1 MLNWTGDAH
10 AHEYAGSLMHIL
22 FLTDNFPP
30 EVNASA
36 TRVHERAVYW
46 VAAGHRVTV
55 VTCFPNFPQGRL
67 YSGWRQRLYQID
79 RLNGIE
85 VIRLPTYIAR
95 NEGAVRRTLDFVS
108 YMMAVVGA
116 TPWLPRPDVVVA
128 TSPQFFTAV
137 AGWLVGVLKRRP
149 FVFELGDLWPA
160 SIRAVGAMRQSR
172 ILDALERVELFLYRR
187 AAAVVALTSAFKR
200 DLVRRGVDSQKIH
213 VVINGVDLPRYSP
226 RPKDRGLMEQLGLGG
241 KRRFVIGYLG
251 THGLA
256 HDLQNVLWAAESLRD
271 DPRICFLL
279 VGDGAA
285 KPELVAAAR
294 ARDLNNVVFVDPQPK
309 SRMPEFWSVCD
320 VALVHLKDDPV
331 FADVIPSKI
340 FEAMAMGLPI
350 LLVAPP
356 GEASE
361 IIEGEGVGIAV
372 RAGAPALLDEA
383 VRRMH
388 RDPTALARLA
398 RCSAESAQRHSRERQ
413 AEEMLRVLATVSQ
426 RGS

>member
-1 MLNWTGDAH
+1 
-10 AHEYAGSLMHIL
+10 MHVL

-67 YSGWRQRLYQID
+67 YTGWRQRLYQLD
-79 RLNGIE
+79 LLDGIE
-85 VIRLPTYIAR
+85 VIRLPTYITR
-95 NEGAVRRTLDFVS
+95 NEGIVRRTLDFVS
-108 YMMAVVGA
+108 FMLAVLAA
-116 TPWLPRPDVVVA
+116 TPWLPRADVVVA
-128 TSPQFFTAV
+128 TSPQFFAAV

-172 ILDALERVELFLYRR
+172 ILDGLERVELFLYRR
-187 AAAVVALTSAFKR
+187 AAAIVALTSAFKR
-200 DLVRRGVDSQKIH
+200 DLVRRGVDPQKIH

-226 RPKDRGLMEQLGLGG
+226 RPKDRGLVEQLGLGQ
-241 KRRFVIGYLG
+241 RFVVGYLG

-256 HDLQNVLWAAESLRD
+256 HDLQNVLSAAESLRD
-271 DPRICFLL
+271 DPGICFLL

-294 ARDLNNVVFVDPQPK
+294 ARDLSNVVFVDPQPK
-309 SRMPEFWSVCD
+309 GRMPAFWSVCD
-320 VALVHLKDDPV
+320 LALVHLKDDPV
-331 FADVIPSKI
+331 FAEVIPSKI

-361 IIEGEGVGIAV
+361 IVEGEGVGIAV
-372 RAGAPALLDEA
+372 RAGAPGLLEQA
-383 VRRMH
+383 VRRIQ
-388 RDPTALARLA
+388 RDPAALARLA
-398 RCSAESAQRHSRERQ
+398 RCSAEAAQRHSRQRQ
-413 AEEMLRVLATVSQ
+413 ADDMLRVLAPVS
-426 RGS
+426 RGGS

>member
-1 MLNWTGDAH
+1 
-10 AHEYAGSLMHIL
+10 MHIL

-36 TRVHERAVYW
+36 SRVHERAVYW

-67 YSGWRQRLYQID
+67 YKGWRQRLYQID
-79 RLNGIE
+79 LLDGIE

-95 NEGAVRRTLDFVS
+95 NEGVVRRTLDFVS
-108 YMMAVVGA
+108 FMMAVLGA
-116 TPWLPRPDVVVA
+116 TPWLPRADVVVA
-128 TSPQFFTAV
+128 TSPQFFAAV
-137 AGWLVGVLKRRP
+137 AGWLVGVVKRRP
-149 FVFELGDLWPA
+149 FVFELSDLWPA

-200 DLVRRGVDSQKIH
+200 DLVRRGVDPRKIE
-213 VVINGVDLPRYSP
+213 VVINGVDLRRYSP
-226 RPKDRGLMEQLGLGG
+226 RKKDRGLAEQLGLGE
-241 KRRFVIGYLG
+241 RFVVGYLG

-256 HDLQNVLWAAESLRD
+256 HDLQNVLLAAESLRD
-271 DPRICFLL
+271 DPSICFFL

-294 ARDLNNVVFVDPQPK
+294 ARGLDNVVFVDPQPK
-309 SRMPEFWSVCD
+309 SRMPMFWSVCD

-340 FEAMAMGLPI
+340 FEATAMGLPI
-350 LLVAPP
+350 LLVAPS

-361 IIEGEGVGIAV
+361 IVEGEGVGIAI
-372 RAGAPALLDEA
+372 RAGAPALLAEA
-383 VRRMH
+383 VRRM
-388 RDPTALARLA
+388 RGDPTALARFA
-398 RCSAESAQRHSRERQ
+398 RCSAEAARRHSRQSQ
-413 AEEMLRVLATVSQ
+413 AEDMLRVLTAVSR